1 MFYNQLYNLPKNNS
15 VVNNYIN
22 NVSNNVSNKTQR
34 IYIDTNTY
42 TISSSDILSN
52 NISQFS
58 EITYVAD
65 ISTTIL
71 LPIIN
76 EYNEDLNINIINNS
90 SGIVTIKTQN
100 QELLFNSL
108 YLPPGGSKETNL
120 NPNKFC
126 KLIINK
132 KNKIYSFILLTT

>member
-65 ISTTIL
+65 ISTTI
-71 LPIIN
+71 
-76 EYNEDLNINIINNS
+76 
-90 SGIVTIKTQN
+90 
-100 QELLFNSL
+100 
-108 YLPPGGSKETNL
+108 
-120 NPNKFC
+120 
-126 KLIINK
+126 
-132 KNKIYSFILLTT
+132 